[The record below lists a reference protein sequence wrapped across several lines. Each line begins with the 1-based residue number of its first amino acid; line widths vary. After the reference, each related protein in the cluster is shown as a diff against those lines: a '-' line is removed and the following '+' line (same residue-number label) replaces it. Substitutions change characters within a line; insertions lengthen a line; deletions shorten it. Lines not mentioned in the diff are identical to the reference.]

1 MILYL
6 SGLYEIFT
14 TDCLWIEVCQNVVLS
29 KVDIIMTTM
38 NKKLWVDE
46 SRILRDLELLL
57 KSRHQ
62 QLKVW
67 Q

>member
-38 NKKLWVDE
+38 NKKLWVDGKPNFAR
-46 SRILRDLELLL
+46 SRAATE
-57 KSRHQ
+57 KPTPAT
-62 QLKVW
+62 
-67 Q
+67 